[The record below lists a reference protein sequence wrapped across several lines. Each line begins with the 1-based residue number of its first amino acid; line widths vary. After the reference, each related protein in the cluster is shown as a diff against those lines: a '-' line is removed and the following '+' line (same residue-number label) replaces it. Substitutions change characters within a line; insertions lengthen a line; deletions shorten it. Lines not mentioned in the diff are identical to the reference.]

1 MKMSRREVL
10 ITGAAAAVAA
20 VGTVTGTTSALGVEK
35 QSGSTESGRPSKSTK
50 HFDILIVGG
59 GSAGAVLATRLSADS
74 RRRVLLLEAGP
85 NFAPNDYPQVLK
97 DANIVA
103 GSPAYDWHYHTDDV
117 PSLGHNIPVPR
128 GRVVGGSSA
137 VNAAVAIRA
146 RQADFAR
153 WAKRGI
159 EGWSWDDVLAAGFQS
174 IARRIP
180 LGVVGIITPW
190 NSPFILGVR
199 AIAPALAMGN
209 AVLLKPD
216 VQSPIIGGVAFA
228 RVLEEAGLPKGLFHV
243 LPGAAETGAALVK
256 EPLINMVSFTGS
268 SRVGR
273 EVGSVASGQFKR
285 VSLEL
290 GGNNPFIVLDDA
302 DIEAAASAGAWGSFF
317 HQGQI
322 CLTTGRHL
330 VHEDIAEAYVE
341 ALVKKAQ
348 ALVVGNPLDAKVQVG
363 PIVNERQAANAE
375 RIVTKTVAEGAK
387 LLTGGA
393 RDGLFFEP
401 TVITGV
407 TAGMTAFDEEIFGP
421 VAAITTFRT
430 DEEAI
435 ALANATEYGL
445 SAAVVS
451 SDLVRAQRVADALHS
466 GVIHINDQTVVHGIY
481 GPIGGLG
488 ISGNG
493 FGHGASSNAD
503 QFSEWQWITV
513 HSQLPTYPF

>member
-1 MKMSRREVL
+1 MPSTALLTPAHVWNEKIYSNGWKHPSLGTEDVAEKA
-10 ITGAAAAVAA
+10 TGAKLGTIGIASAEDIAAAAASAREAQKAWAKLAGPQRGDVLREAA
-20 VGTVTGTTSALGVEK
+20 RL
-35 QSGSTESGRPSKSTK
+35 
-50 HFDILIVGG
+50 
-59 GSAGAVLATRLSADS
+59 VLAHADELAEQLVRETGS
-74 RRRVLLLEAGP
+74 IRAKAQWEVHVTARELLEA
-85 NFAPNDYPQVLK
+85 A
-97 DANIVA
+97 A
-103 GSPAYDWHYHTDDV
+103 
-117 PSLGHNIPVPR
+117 LGGQP
-128 GRVVGGSSA
+128 
-137 VNAAVAIRA
+137 
-146 RQADFAR
+146 
-153 WAKRGI
+153 KGI
-159 EGWSWDDVLAAGFQS
+159 LTQTMEAGFQS

-180 LGVVGIITPW
+180 LGVIGIITPW

-228 RVLEEAGLPKGLFHV
+228 RVFEEAGLPQGLLHV
-243 LPGAAETGAALVK
+243 LPGAAQTGAALVK

-273 EVGSVASGQFKR
+273 EVGSVASGQLKR

-330 VHEDIAEAYVE
+330 VHEDIAEAYVG
-341 ALVKKAQ
+341 ALVKKAK
-348 ALVVGNPLDAKVQVG
+348 ALVVGNPLDANVQVG
-363 PIVNERQAANAE
+363 PIINERQAANAE
-375 RIVTKTVAEGAK
+375 RIVSQTVAEGAK
-387 LLTGGA
+387 LLTGGS
-393 RDGLFFEP
+393 RNGLFFKP

-407 TAGMTAFDEEIFGP
+407 TADMTAFTEEIFGP

-451 SDLVRAQRVADALHS
+451 PDLARAQHVADALHS

-513 HSQLPTYPF
+513 RSQLPNYPF